1 MSNGYFLEY
10 EVLMQILTDPAMD
23 LNADQA
29 KDLNL
34 HSIPLRIT
42 LEGKTYCSGVDIQAE
57 QFYELLAATEKF
69 PTTSM
74 PSAGEFADKYR
85 EMAKTD
91 PEILSIHISSGL
103 SGTLNAARLGAEMVP
118 EAHITLIDTKTLSC
132 PMGWQVQAAALA
144 IKKKWDLPHIKELL
158 NNINQHS
165 EAMFTLPTL
174 KYLIHGGR
182 ISHIKGL
189 LGSLLSIKPIIGVE
203 KVQGTYVQLGQEMT
217 LRKSIMKM
225 IERIT
230 KIYSEGS
237 YLRIQ
242 PLHAINPDGAQFLKD
257 ELSKRFKTFW
267 ETATQIAPVLGA
279 HTGPGLVGC
288 AVGMMGDFSPVL
300 A

>member
-1 MSNGYFLEY
+1 
-10 EVLMQILTDPAMD
+10 MQILTDPAMD
-23 LNADQA
+23 LTAEQA

-42 LEGKTYCSGVDIQAE
+42 LDGKTYRSGEDIQPE
-57 QFYELLAATEKF
+57 QFYELLEKTESF

-74 PSAGEFADKYR
+74 PSSGEFAEKYR

-91 PEILSIHISSGL
+91 PEILSIHVSSGL

-118 EAHITLIDTKTLSC
+118 EAKVSIIDTKTLSC

-144 IKKKWDLPHIKELL
+144 IKKKWEVPRIKELL
-158 NNINQHS
+158 NTINQHS
-165 EAMFTLPTL
+165 EGMFTLPTL
-174 KYLIHGGR
+174 RYLIHGGR

-203 KVQGTYVQLGQEMT
+203 KAQGTYVQLGQDMI
-217 LRKSIMKM
+217 LKKSILKI

-230 KIYSEGS
+230 QLYSEGS

-242 PLHAINPDGAQFLKD
+242 PLHAINPDGVQFLKD
-257 ELSKRFKTFW
+257 ELSKKFKIFF
-267 ETATQIAPVLGA
+267 ESATQIAPILGA

-288 AVGMMGDFSPVL
+288 AVGIMGDFSEVM

>member
-1 MSNGYFLEY
+1 
-10 EVLMQILTDPAMD
+10 MQILTDPAMD
-23 LNADQA
+23 LTNEQA
-29 KDLNL
+29 QGLNL

-42 LEGKTYCSGVDIQAE
+42 LNGKTYRSGVDIQPE
-57 QFYELLAATEKF
+57 QFYELLANTDNF

-74 PSAGEFADKYR
+74 PSSGEFAEKYR

-103 SGTLNAARLGAEMVP
+103 SGTLNAARLGVQLVP
-118 EAHITLIDTKTLSC
+118 EAKVTLIDTKTLSC

-144 IKKKWDLPHIKELL
+144 LKKKWDISRIKELL
-158 NNINQHS
+158 SKINLHT

-189 LGSLLSIKPIIGVE
+189 LGSILNIKPIIGVE
-203 KVQGTYVQLGQEMT
+203 KDRGTYVQLGQDMT
-217 LRKSIMKM
+217 LKKSILK
-225 IERIT
+225 IIDRISRLFPPST
-230 KIYSEGS
+230 H
-237 YLRIQ
+237 LRVQ
-242 PLHAINPDGAQFLKD
+242 PLHAINPEGVQFLMD
-257 ELSKRFKTFW
+257 ELNKRFKVFW
-267 ETATQIAPVLGA
+267 EAATPIAPVLGA

-288 AVGMMGDFSPVL
+288 AVGNMEDFKPVL

>member
-1 MSNGYFLEY
+1 
-10 EVLMQILTDPAMD
+10 MQILTDPAMD
-23 LNADQA
+23 LTAEQA
-29 KDLNL
+29 YGLNL

-42 LEGKTYCSGVDIQAE
+42 LDGKIYRSGVDIQPE
-57 QFYELLAATEKF
+57 QFYELLAKTESF

-74 PSAGEFADKYR
+74 PSAGEFAEKYR

-91 PEILSIHISSGL
+91 PEILSIHVSSGL

-118 EAHITLIDTKTLSC
+118 EARVTLIDTKTLSC

-144 IKKKWDLPHIKELL
+144 IKKKWDVPRIKEMLST
-158 NNINQHS
+158 INQHS
-165 EAMFTLPTL
+165 EGIFTLPTL

-189 LGSLLSIKPIIGVE
+189 LGSILGIKPIIGVE
-203 KVQGTYVQLGQEMT
+203 KVQGTYIQLGQDMT
-217 LRKSIMKM
+217 LKKSIMKI

-230 KIYSEGS
+230 HLYSDGS
-237 YLRIQ
+237 YLRVQ
-242 PLHAINPDGAQFLKD
+242 PLHANNPDGVQFLKD
-257 ELSKRFKTFW
+257 ELSKRFKIFW
-267 ETATQIAPVLGA
+267 ESATQIAPVLGA

-288 AVGMMGDFSPVL
+288 AVGVMGDFSSVL

>member
-1 MSNGYFLEY
+1 
-10 EVLMQILTDPAMD
+10 MQILTDPAMD
-23 LNADQA
+23 LTEEQVN
-29 KDLNL
+29 DLNL

-42 LEGKTYCSGVDIQAE
+42 LEGKTYCSGVDIQPE
-57 QFYELLAATEKF
+57 QFYELLAKSDSF

-85 EMAKTD
+85 EMAQSD
-91 PEILSIHISSGL
+91 PDILSIHISSGL

-118 EAHITLIDTKTLSC
+118 EANITLIDTKTLST

-144 IKKKWDLPHIKELL
+144 IRKKWDIPRIKELL
-158 NNINQHS
+158 TNINQRS

-189 LGSLLSIKPIIGVE
+189 LGSLLNIKPIIGVE
-203 KVQGTYVQLGQEMT
+203 KVQGTYIQLGQEMT
-217 LRKSIMKM
+217 LRKSIMT
-225 IERIT
+225 IIARIVR
-230 KIYSEGS
+230 IYSEGS

-242 PLHAINPDGAQFLKD
+242 PLHAINPEGAQYLKD
-257 ELSKRFKTFW
+257 ELSKKFRIFW

-288 AVGMMGDFSPVL
+288 AVGIMGDYFPMLV
-300 A
+300 